1 MGRLD
6 TEIGGSRHML
16 LAERTLTFANQAPQM
31 PNKKALG
38 NSLLSLIEMMGAAR
52 YACLYLRRDPCG
64 YVIERS
70 IANVPPT
77 FQEAY
82 LERGYD
88 AADPI
93 FQNAVRAGACGYWS
107 EQTRNV
113 DLDKGGREVMGIAR
127 DHNMNEGFTKRVMLD
142 NGGIA
147 VMMAAGQEMS
157 RDDRSRTA
165 LRLAFDVF
173 ANEGARLLKLSGEPR
188 GEMPSGESLL
198 SRTQLRVL
206 LMRAEGLSNK
216 DIACKMA
223 RKEKTVECHVTEILR
238 RLEARNMIDAIRI
251 ATLQRVIV

>member
-1 MGRLD
+1 M
-6 TEIGGSRHML
+6 S

-38 NSLLSLIEMMGAAR
+38 NSLLNLIEQMGAAR
-52 YACLYLRRDPCG
+52 YACLYLRREPGG

-70 IANVPPT
+70 IANVPPI

-93 FQNAVRAGACGYWS
+93 FQGAVRAGACGYWS
-107 EQTRNV
+107 EQTRNIA
-113 DLDKGGREVMGIAR
+113 LDRGGREAMDIASE
-127 DHNMNEGFTKRVMLD
+127 HNMKEGFTKRVMLD

-147 VMMAAGQEMS
+147 VMMAAGQDMA
-157 RDDRSRTA
+157 RDDRSRAA
-165 LRLAFDVF
+165 LRMAFDIF

-188 GEMPSGESLL
+188 GDMPTGENLL

-206 LMRAEGLSNK
+206 LMRAEGLSNR
-216 DIACKMA
+216 DIAGLMA